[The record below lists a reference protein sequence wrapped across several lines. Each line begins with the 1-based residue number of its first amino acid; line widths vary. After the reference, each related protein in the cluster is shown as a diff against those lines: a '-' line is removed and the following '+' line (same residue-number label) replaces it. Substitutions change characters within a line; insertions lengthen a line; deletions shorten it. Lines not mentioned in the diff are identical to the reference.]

1 MNKKNILNLSVM
13 GAMGIASASVANA
26 QSKTFYQCFP
36 ISCKA
41 GQYNNGSK
49 CITCNSDEWC
59 PDGKEKSTG
68 AQTKI
73 INKYKD
79 TLYNTCK
86 GYADK
91 IFNDFVNKGG
101 YGERRE
107 LTKPIRNLAVNIT
120 YSGQM
125 SKTEGGYSHSAGS
138 DTFRINCVDNVP
150 DFATSGISDIN
161 SKIASG
167 SLLKNVGKKNLSNF
181 TDSDTMSEIKKIRE
195 FEIGYGDEKPLSSG
209 YMNLQPGL
217 YAVNVEG
224 AGGGGGAGGGYNDS
238 ARRDGTMKGGDGGWG
253 QSKIGEFLII
263 KPMYYTVSIG
273 DGGSEGVH
281 DHGSGGNG
289 GLSSFKIDGIVTVK
303 AEGGNGGVGANEV
316 DGNSRGS
323 ATAKSGVYSTGCQ
336 KNNGEPRMPGCGRTG
351 SHNGYSGGKGRV
363 RIYKLDIGLSDY
375 NNKMDSPSYAK

>member
-49 CITCNSDEWC
+49 CITCKSDEWC

-125 SKTEGGYSHSAGS
+125 SKAEGGYSHSAGS

-150 DFATSGISDIN
+150 DFVTSGISDIN

-167 SLLKNVGKKNLSNF
+167 SLLKHVGKKNLSSF

-195 FEIGYGDEKPLSSG
+195 FEIGYGNGDGNPLSSG

-224 AGGGGGAGGGYNDS
+224 AGGGGGAGFTGAWNK
-238 ARRDGTMKGGDGGWG
+238 KGSGDNGGWG
-253 QSKIGEFLII
+253 QTKIGEFLIV
-263 KPMYYTVSIG
+263 KPMSYNVSIG
-273 DGGSEGVH
+273 ASGQGGVH
-281 DHGSGGNG
+281 DGRDGKEGGA
-289 GLSSFKIDGIVTVK
+289 SSFKIDGIISVNALGGYGGK
-303 AEGGNGGVGANEV
+303 GSGKNDSASRDDASPREGVIVSSGCQR
-316 DGNSRGS
+316 DGN
-323 ATAKSGVYSTGCQ
+323 
-336 KNNGEPRMPGCGRTG
+336 EPRMPGCGREG
-351 SHNGYSGGKGRV
+351 SNDGYSGGKGRV

-375 NNKMDSPSYAK
+375 SDKMGSPSYAK